1 MDIKLIVVKGASK
14 PGEVE
19 VNLPTVIGRS
29 NDVDLPLR
37 HALIS
42 RQHCEL
48 SELDGVVIVRDLG
61 SLNGTFVDD
70 ERITE
75 AELRPGNLLTVGSVT
90 FRVDY
95 QCNDNGVSESGVE
108 GKEAEVEYEEDYD
121 EADTEEYEDDG
132 KVGDDEVQDDALN
145 NFFNNLS

>member
-1 MDIKLIVVKGASK
+1 MDIKLVVVKGASK
-14 PGEVE
+14 PGEVD

-29 NDVDLPLR
+29 NDVGLPLR

-75 AELRPGNLLTVGSVT
+75 AELRPGDLLTIGSVT

-95 QCNDNGVSESGVE
+95 QYNDNGVPEASVE
-108 GKEAEVEYEEDYD
+108 GGEAEVEYEEDLD
-121 EADTEEYEDDG
+121 DPDTEEYEDDG
-132 KVGDDEVQDDALN
+132 DDEVDDALN

>member
-1 MDIKLIVVKGASK
+1 MDIKLIIVKGASK
-14 PGEVE
+14 PGEVD

-61 SLNGTFVDD
+61 SLNGTFIDD
-70 ERITE
+70 KRITE
-75 AELRPGNLLTVGSVT
+75 AELRPGDLLTVGSVT

-95 QCNDNGVSESGVE
+95 QCNDNGASEVASE
-108 GKEAEVEYEEDYD
+108 GGEAEVEYEEDYD
-121 EADTEEYEDDG
+121 DPDTEEYEADGDD
-132 KVGDDEVQDDALN
+132 GDDEVDDALN